1 MQGQEEEKKAKAT
14 FQKQQIDF
22 LVFTLAQIVLKS
34 RLDKRERMFERHE
47 GEKEKEK
54 ERENI
59 DT

>member
-1 MQGQEEEKKAKAT
+1 MGLDFDFIRKAIT
-14 FQKQQIDF
+14 NSF
-22 LVFTLAQIVLKS
+22 VVS

>member
-1 MQGQEEEKKAKAT
+1 MILSERQS
-14 FQKQQIDF
+14 QI
-22 LVFTLAQIVLKS
+22 LSS

>member
-1 MQGQEEEKKAKAT
+1 MGLDFDFIRKAIT
-14 FQKQQIDF
+14 NG
-22 LVFTLAQIVLKS
+22 KS
-34 RLDKRERMFERHE
+34 RLDKRERMFERYE

>member
-1 MQGQEEEKKAKAT
+1 MILERQS
-14 FQKQQIDF
+14 QI
-22 LVFTLAQIVLKS
+22 LSWLKS

>member
-22 LVFTLAQIVLKS
+22 LVFTLGKS
-34 RLDKRERMFERHE
+34 RLDKRERIFERHE

-54 ERENI
+54 EREH
-59 DT
+59 